1 MIKDGCYGGAMVM
14 WPVWSNGN
22 IEGTTCRIGDDK
34 SGYFAFYCGRNFN
47 IGCNAN
53 TTITNYFCLP
63 PLYRKLCD
71 QNAKQTVFCSEV
83 YVVFCL
89 LFWHSVQ
96 LPNFK
101 KCRLCLL
108 RDVGAET
115 KIGQLPTKVFLLPGS
130 LFVDTS
136 GFSENLHVS
145 YCFQGYRYM

>member
-1 MIKDGCYGGAMVM
+1 MIKDGCYGCAMVM

-71 QNAKQTVFCSEV
+71 QNAKKTVFCSEA

-89 LFWHSVQ
+89 LFWHSAQ
-96 LPNFK
+96 LPNF
-101 KCRLCLL
+101 
-108 RDVGAET
+108 T
-115 KIGQLPTKVFLLPGS
+115 KMQTVSIKGCWRRHKNRTAPNKSFLVVRQ
-130 LFVDTS
+130 FICW
-136 GFSENLHVS
+136 
-145 YCFQGYRYM
+145 YQRI